1 MTKKSQI
8 KKLMWAYLLKNGTI
22 GKWNHYS
29 GNYDINVKK
38 VNECINDIKQYGVNW
53 SKTKNPSDGLESAF
67 TSTFD
72 DAEYNKVLEGKL
84 ILNNGKKYEWA
95 LNFQDVDFLDIIEEL
110 VRISGIVFS
119 CDDFFDSVVT
129 EYHFENIL

>member
-22 GKWNHYS
+22 GGWCYYAGK
-29 GNYDINVKK
+29 YDINTEK
-38 VNECINDIKQYGVNW
+38 VNECINGIKQYGINW
-53 SKTKNPSDGLESAF
+53 SKTKTPSDGLESAF
-67 TSTFD
+67 TDTFS

-95 LNFQDVDFLDIIEEL
+95 LSFQDVDFLDIIEEL
-110 VRISGIVFS
+110 VRISGIDFS